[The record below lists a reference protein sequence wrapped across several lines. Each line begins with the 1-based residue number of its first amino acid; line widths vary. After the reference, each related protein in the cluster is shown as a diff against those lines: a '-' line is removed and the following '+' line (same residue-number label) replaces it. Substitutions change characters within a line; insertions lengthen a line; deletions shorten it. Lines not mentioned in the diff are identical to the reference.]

1 MLAKKILKNLENGN
15 YRIEYCEK
23 CDCDFYWYEK
33 DGNVVCD
40 VVKYGG
46 CYHETALIMDDLAGE
61 IDDEICIGYKGIIAT
76 FNSYYG
82 VSLQIG
88 CNEQDIAF
96 KIRRYIVNDSEIF
109 RDFIANLNYP
119 DARNELHEKRKGYAL
134 VDFLTKGD
142 KKWKN
147 LLYIIY

>member
-1 MLAKKILKNLENGN
+1 MLAKKILTNLENGN
-15 YRIEYCEK
+15 YQIKYYEK

-61 IDDEICIGYKGIIAT
+61 VDGEISIGYNGIIAT

-88 CNEQDIAF
+88 CNKQDVAV
-96 KIRRYIVNDSEIF
+96 KLRRYIINDTEVF
-109 RDFIANLNYP
+109 HYFIASLNSP
-119 DARNELHEKRKGYAL
+119 DTRNELHEKRKGYAL
-134 VDFLTKGD
+134 VNFLTKGD

-147 LLYIIY
+147 LLCMIC